1 MEESV
6 KTDCMRAYECVLK
19 LHAITLFDCISIS
32 TPFQVFAELSQADSQ
47 GYIGCDRPKVS
58 EEEKAQEVTLSAD
71 AKCPEEVRTVCE
83 HLQEVTIDEHIE

>member
-32 TPFQVFAELSQADSQ
+32 TPFQVFAELSQANSQ
-47 GYIGCDRPKVS
+47 GYIRCNRPKVS

-71 AKCPEEVRTVCE
+71 AECPEEVRTVCE
-83 HLQEVTIDEHIE
+83 HLQEVTIYEHIE